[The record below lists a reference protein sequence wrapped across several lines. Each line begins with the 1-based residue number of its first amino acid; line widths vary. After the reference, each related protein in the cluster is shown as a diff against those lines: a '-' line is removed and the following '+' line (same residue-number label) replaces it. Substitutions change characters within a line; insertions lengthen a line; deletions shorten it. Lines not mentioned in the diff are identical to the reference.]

1 MEADLMLPLSP
12 TELEVPPLLSPF
24 FAAAEL
30 LQSLGMDGSVGADV
44 EAVNA
49 DDDDAEEVEGFWEVP
64 LEVLLAAA
72 VELTPFVVIVMPKR
86 FLTLAGLA
94 GVGFLGLG
102 SVVGRDCLFGEGLER
117 DEVVEE
123 TGERREVGSPKSS
136 SASLKWMW

>member
-1 MEADLMLPLSP
+1 MEADLTLPLSP
-12 TELEVPPLLSPF
+12 TELEVTPLLSPF
-24 FAAAEL
+24 FAAAGL

-44 EAVNA
+44 EAANA
-49 DDDDAEEVEGFWEVP
+49 DDDAEEVEGFWEVP
-64 LEVLLAAA
+64 LEVLLAA

-136 SASLKWMW
+136 SASLK